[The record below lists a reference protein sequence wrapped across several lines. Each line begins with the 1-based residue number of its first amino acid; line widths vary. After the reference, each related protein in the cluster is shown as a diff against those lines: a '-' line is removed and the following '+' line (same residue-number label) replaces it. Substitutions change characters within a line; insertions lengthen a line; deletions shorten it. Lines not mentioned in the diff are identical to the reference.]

1 MSDVRLADLLPAY
14 LEHLADRHVSPATR
28 RAYGGDLAQLI
39 DFLASRGLTR
49 LDQVGLRELRA
60 WLAEGLSGGLSRATS
75 QRRLAALRGFWA
87 WAVKTGRAET
97 DPSAGLRSVK
107 VRRDLPVSL
116 SQAEA
121 RQLMDALAGRL
132 RDEGTALA
140 TRDLAILEVLYASGV
155 RVSELSG
162 LDLDSLDRARGLA
175 RVLGKGD
182 KERSVPLGEP
192 AWRAVERWL
201 ERRWELSSDRSG
213 RALFLGVR
221 GGARIDPRVVRRLV
235 HHSLGLV
242 AGAPDL
248 GPHGLRHAM
257 ATHLLE
263 GGADLRTVQEALG
276 HASVATTQLYTHVTS
291 ERLRAVFEQ
300 AHPRA

>member
-1 MSDVRLADLLPAY
+1 MADLLPAY
-14 LEHLADRHVSPATR
+14 LERLADRNASPATR
-28 RAYGGDLAQLI
+28 RAYAGDLTQLI
-39 DFLASRGLTR
+39 DFLAGRGLSR
-49 LDQVGLRELRA
+49 LDQVGPRQLRA
-60 WLAEGLSGGLSRATS
+60 WLAEGLEGGLSRATS
-75 QRRLAALRGFWA
+75 QRRLAAARGFWA
-87 WAVKTGRAET
+87 WAVKTGRTAA

-107 VRRDLPVSL
+107 VRRDLPVGL

-121 RQLMDALAGRL
+121 GRLMEALAGRL
-132 RDEGTALA
+132 SEEGTASA
-140 TRDLAILEVLYASGV
+140 ARDLAILEVLYASGV
-155 RVSELSG
+155 RVSELCG

-192 AWRAVERWL
+192 AWRAVEHWL
-201 ERRWELSSDRSG
+201 ERRRELVSARSG
-213 RALFLGVR
+213 QALFLGVR

-235 HHSLGLV
+235 HRGLSLV

-263 GGADLRTVQEALG
+263 GGADLRTVQEVLG
-276 HASVATTQLYTHVTS
+276 HASVATTQLYTHVTA